1 VLGNRDNI
9 SNLTEQMCKEYVTNT
24 FVGPKVIVSVSGKAI
39 DHKSVVASCEK
50 GLGSLKSQ
58 STVED
63 NNTE

>member
-1 VLGNRDNI
+1 
-9 SNLTEQMCKEYVTNT
+9 MCKEYVTNT